1 MCKDAHRF
9 YKNNGFS
16 DCINVVFVAV
26 VFVVV
31 LLMQG
36 FLELL
41 KCQNVLYEIPKESN
55 RGMQFCASF

>member
-1 MCKDAHRF
+1 MKKYMCKDAHRF
-9 YKNNGFS
+9 YKNNGIS

-26 VFVVV
+26 VFFVVV

-41 KCQNVLYEIPKESN
+41 KCQNVL
-55 RGMQFCASF
+55 